1 MLNFSSHA
9 AASSGLTLLLLRSMY
24 PLSLSTRRTITG
36 SCLPT
41 LISLLI
47 ERMRRLESSERRI
60 IPSAPAYSSR
70 ET

>member
-9 AASSGLTLLLLRSMY
+9 AASSGLTLLLDRSMY
-24 PLSLSTRRTITG
+24 PLSRSTLSTITG

-47 ERMRRLESSERRI
+47 ERMRRRESSDRRI
-60 IPSAPAYSSR
+60 IPSAPAYSRS